1 MAIWLYHGFLISQQN
16 AFYTA
21 GVQLFEQV
29 FHEKYEVIIARNH
42 PNICKTGVPFGTGLG
57 MKFWT
62 NSGCGTENF
71 TVNDNLTKMTK
82 NSWWWTLHEIHAV
95 KHTLQTTKV
104 HYISSETGTCC
115 VWKERILLI
124 PTVVFKHYLHTQQA
138 ILILLF
144 WNDKVYAFIAYRP
157 HFLGSLKR
165 PPYGHIRSPKQL
177 RWSCH
182 FRLIGLTPLSL
193 M

>member
-1 MAIWLYHGFLISQQN
+1 MATLGFSYHNQKLSILQECNYLNRF
-16 AFYTA
+16 
-21 GVQLFEQV
+21 

-42 PNICKTGVPFGTGLG
+42 PNIYKTGVPFGTGLG

-62 NSGCGTENF
+62 NSGCGTDNF

-82 NSWWWTLHEIHAV
+82 NSWWW
-95 KHTLQTTKV
+95 
-104 HYISSETGTCC
+104 
-115 VWKERILLI
+115 
-124 PTVVFKHYLHTQQA
+124 VFKHYLHTQQA